1 MTGTKPMKHLFT
13 SPRLSRRRSLALL
26 LGSCAALTAARSLP
40 ATATEITDASG
51 RVVSFSDP
59 KRIVSIG
66 GAATE
71 TIFAL
76 GEGGRVAAID
86 TTSTYPP
93 EAGALPNVGYMR
105 ALSAEGVLAIG
116 PDLIVALEGSG
127 PPAAISALE
136 KSRVPVLMVP
146 NRSSPE
152 GAVEK
157 IDFLGKALGAE
168 TRAAQLSTKLEKGLQ
183 DLGSILAKSAE
194 KPRVLFILSTTGGKM
209 TVAGE
214 KSSAD
219 AMVSLAGGV
228 NAISGFEGYKAASAE
243 ALVAAAPDAIVMMSN
258 RAAANAAD
266 QVLAT
271 ASLAGSPA
279 VANKR
284 IALME
289 GTYLLGFGPRLAEAA
304 RDLAV
309 FLQPDLKLQS
319 G

>member
-1 MTGTKPMKHLFT
+1 MKQTFT
-13 SPRLSRRRSLALL
+13 STRLSRRHSLQIL
-26 LGSCAALTAARSLP
+26 LGGCAVLATGPASATQLADAA
-40 ATATEITDASG
+40 G

-116 PDLIVALEGSG
+116 PDLIIALDGSG
-127 PPAAISALE
+127 PAAAIAALE
-136 KSRVPVLMVP
+136 KSRVPVLMIP
-146 NRSSPE
+146 NKSSPE
-152 GAVEK
+152 GAIEK
-157 IDFLGKALGAE
+157 IDLLGRALGAE
-168 TRAAQLSTKLEKGLQ
+168 ARAADLTAQIRRGLQ
-183 DLGSILAKSAE
+183 DLGATLAKSAA
-194 KPRVLFILSTTGGKM
+194 KPRVLFVLSTANGKM

-219 AMVSLAGGV
+219 AMIALAGGV
-228 NAISGFEGYKAASAE
+228 NAIAGFEGYKAASAE
-243 ALVAAAPDAIVMMSN
+243 ALAASAPDAIVMMSN
-258 RAAANAAD
+258 RAAADAAQ

-271 ASLAGSPA
+271 AALAGSPA
-279 VANKR
+279 VAGKR
-284 IALME
+284 IAMME
-289 GTYLLGFGPRLAEAA
+289 GTYLLGFGPRLADAA
-304 RDLAV
+304 RDLAE
-309 FLQPDLKLQS
+309 FLHPELKIRN

>member
-1 MTGTKPMKHLFT
+1 MKQIF
-13 SPRLSRRRSLALL
+13 SSSRLSRRHSLQIL
-26 LGSCAALTAARSLP
+26 LGGCAMLATGP
-40 ATATEITDASG
+40 AIATELTDASG
-51 RVVSFSDP
+51 RKVSFSDP

-76 GEGGRVAAID
+76 GEGKRIAAID

-105 ALSAEGVLAIG
+105 ALSAEGVLAVG

-136 KSRVPVLMVP
+136 KSRVPVLMIP
-146 NRSSPE
+146 NKSSAE
-152 GAVEK
+152 GAIEK

-168 TRAAQLSTKLEKGLQ
+168 TQAADLTARIDTGLK
-183 DLGSILAKSAE
+183 DLAASLAKSAD
-194 KPRVLFILSTTGGKM
+194 KPRVLFILSTANGKM

-214 KSSAD
+214 KSSAE
-219 AMVSLAGGV
+219 AMIALAGGV

-243 ALVAAAPDAIVMMSN
+243 ALIAAAPDAIVMMSN
-258 RAAANAAD
+258 RAAPDAAEK
-266 QVLAT
+266 VLT
-271 ASLAGSPA
+271 NASLAGSPA

-289 GTYLLGFGPRLAEAA
+289 GTYLLGFGPRLAQAA
-304 RDLAV
+304 RDLAS
-309 FLQPDLKLQS
+309 FLHPELKLQS

>member
-1 MTGTKPMKHLFT
+1 MKQVFSST
-13 SPRLSRRRSLALL
+13 RLTRRHSLQIL
-26 LGSCAALTAARSLP
+26 LGGCAVLATGSAR
-40 ATATEITDASG
+40 ATELTDASG
-51 RVVSFSDP
+51 RVVSFTDP

-76 GEGGRVAAID
+76 GEGARIAAID
-86 TTSTYPP
+86 TTSTFPP

-116 PDLIVALEGSG
+116 PDLIIALEGSG

-136 KSRVPVLMVP
+136 KSRVPILMIP
-146 NRSSPE
+146 NTSSAD
-152 GAVEK
+152 GAIEK

-168 TRAAQLSTKLEKGLQ
+168 TRAAELTGRIRQGLRDLDAKL
-183 DLGSILAKSAE
+183 AE
-194 KPRVLFILSTTGGKM
+194 AAQKPRVLFILSTANGKM

-219 AMVSLAGGV
+219 AMIRIAGGV

-243 ALVAAAPDAIVMMSN
+243 ALVAASPDAIVMMSN
-258 RAAANAAD
+258 RTAPDAAE

-279 VANKR
+279 VAQKR

-289 GTYLLGFGPRLAEAA
+289 GTYLLGFGPRIADAA
-304 RDLAV
+304 RDLAG
-309 FLQPDLKLQS
+309 FLHPELKLQS

>member
-1 MTGTKPMKHLFT
+1 MLQIFSSTH
-13 SPRLSRRRSLALL
+13 LSRRHSLRILVGGCALL
-26 LGSCAALTAARSLP
+26 VTGPAR
-40 ATATEITDASG
+40 ATELTDASG

-86 TTSTYPP
+86 TTSTFPP
-93 EAGALPNVGYMR
+93 EAGSLPNVGYMR

-116 PDLIVALEGSG
+116 PDLVIALEGSG

-136 KSRVPVLMVP
+136 NSRVPVLMIP
-146 NRSSPE
+146 NTSTAE
-152 GAVEK
+152 GAIEK
-157 IDFLGKALGAE
+157 IEFIGKALGAE
-168 TRAAQLSTKLEKGLQ
+168 TRATDLAGKLKQGLQ
-183 DLGSILAKSAE
+183 SLDAKLAGSKE
-194 KPRVLFILSTTGGKM
+194 KPRVLFILSTGNGKM

-219 AMVSLAGGV
+219 AMIALAGGV
-228 NAISGFEGYKAASAE
+228 NAIVGFEGYKAASAE
-243 ALVAAAPDAIVMMSN
+243 ALVAASPDMIVMMSN
-258 RAAANAAD
+258 RTAPDAAD
-266 QVLAT
+266 QILANP
-271 ASLAGSPA
+271 SLAGSPA
-279 VANKR
+279 VTNKR

-304 RDLAV
+304 HDLAN
-309 FLQPDLKLQS
+309 FLHPELKLRS

>member
-1 MTGTKPMKHLFT
+1 MKQIF
-13 SPRLSRRRSLALL
+13 SSARLSRRHSLLIL
-26 LGSCAALTAARSLP
+26 LGGCAVL
-40 ATATEITDASG
+40 ATGPVRATELTDASG

-59 KRIVSIG
+59 RRIVSIG

-76 GEGGRVAAID
+76 GEGARIAAID
-86 TTSTYPP
+86 TTSTFPP
-93 EAGALPNVGYMR
+93 EADSLPNVGYMR

-136 KSRVPVLMVP
+136 KSRVPVLMIP
-146 NRSSPE
+146 NKSSPE
-152 GAVEK
+152 GAIEK

-168 TRAAQLSTKLEKGLQ
+168 ERAADLTASIKQGLQ
-183 DLGSILAKSAE
+183 DLDAKLAASKE
-194 KPRVLFILSTTGGKM
+194 KPRVLFILSMANGKM

-214 KSSAD
+214 KSSAE
-219 AMVSLAGGV
+219 AMIALAGGV

-243 ALVAAAPDAIVMMSN
+243 ALVAASPDAIVMMSN
-258 RAAANAAD
+258 LTSIDAPHPAD
-266 QVLAT
+266 EVLAM
-271 ASLAGSPA
+271 AALAGSPA

-284 IALME
+284 FTMME
-289 GTYLLGFGPRLAEAA
+289 GTYLLGFGPRLAQAA
-304 RDLAV
+304 RDLAN
-309 FLQPDLKLQS
+309 FLHPELKLQS